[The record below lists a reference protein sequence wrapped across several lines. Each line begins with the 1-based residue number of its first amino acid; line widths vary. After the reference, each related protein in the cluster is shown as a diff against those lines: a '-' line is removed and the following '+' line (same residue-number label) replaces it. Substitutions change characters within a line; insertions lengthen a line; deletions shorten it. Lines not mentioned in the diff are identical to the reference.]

1 MIFFQNKSNRGNQSI
16 ISDST
21 MKPPVF
27 TEESVSEMAVPRFKE
42 HKATQVAA
50 LLAKYSS
57 GKIDMYKLIKLI
69 YLIDRES
76 LKRRG
81 HPVTFDRPYN
91 LPLGPTPSHTYH
103 LIWNPWDGEYW
114 SQSFSLPKKNI
125 IRLLNNDIDDGE
137 LSPFE
142 MDLISEIYEE
152 FGNKSFSKLKKY
164 VHSLPEFDDPGHSSA
179 PMEWNRLLK
188 AVGWTGDDLVAIRK
202 EFNAIA
208 TFENMMDNTIE

>member
-1 MIFFQNKSNRGNQSI
+1 
-16 ISDST
+16 
-21 MKPPVF
+21 MKPPIF

-42 HKATQVAA
+42 HKTTQIAV
-50 LLAKYSS
+50 LLVKYSG
-57 GKIDMYKLIKLI
+57 GKIDLYKLIKLI

-114 SQSFSLPKKNI
+114 SRSFSLPNKNI
-125 IRLLNNDIDDGE
+125 IRLLNNDIGNGE
-137 LSPFE
+137 LSQFE
-142 MDLISEIYEE
+142 INLISEIYEE
-152 FGNKSFSKLKKY
+152 FGNKSFNELKKY

-179 PMEWNRLLK
+179 PMEWDRLLK

-208 TFENMMDNTIE
+208 TFENMIDNTTMSENTRE